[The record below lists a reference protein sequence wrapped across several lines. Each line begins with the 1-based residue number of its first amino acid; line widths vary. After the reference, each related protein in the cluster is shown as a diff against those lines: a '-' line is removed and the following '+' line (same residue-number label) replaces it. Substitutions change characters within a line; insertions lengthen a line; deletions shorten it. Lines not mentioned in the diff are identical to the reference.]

1 MKSKDSKQDK
11 EKDSSGK
18 WVITVSLLSFT
29 LSVIFSFIT
38 TTTVNSLPV
47 PIAILI
53 LLLVVFVGILFDMV
67 SMSVT
72 IAEEKNFHA
81 KASKKLDGAKTSIK
95 LIRNAPK
102 VSSICADVIGDV
114 CGILSGGIG
123 TIVAMKITQS
133 YGLEFD
139 LQVIISAI
147 VAALTIGGK
156 AKFKLIAQDNSEI
169 IVDKFTKLLGI
180 FSFNKK
186 GKNERVAKS
195 KNKNKKENKDS
206 SIESNIDD

>member
-1 MKSKDSKQDK
+1 MKSKDSKKDK

-18 WVITVSLLSFT
+18 WLITVSLLSFS
-29 LSVIFSFIT
+29 LSIVFSFLT
-38 TTTVNSLPV
+38 TTIINKISV
-47 PIAILI
+47 PLAILI
-53 LLLVVFVGILFDMV
+53 LLLVILVGIIFDMV

-72 IAEEKNFHA
+72 IAEEKTFHA

-123 TIVAMKITQS
+123 TIVAMKISSS
-133 YGLEFD
+133 YGIDFD
-139 LQVIISAI
+139 LQVVISAM

-156 AKFKLIAQDNSEI
+156 AKCKLIAQEYSEQ
-169 IVDKFTKLLGI
+169 IVDKFTKVLN
-180 FSFNKK
+180 FFTFK
-186 GKNERVAKS
+186 KS
-195 KNKNKKENKDS
+195 KKNK
-206 SIESNIDD
+206 

>member
-1 MKSKDSKQDK
+1 MKSKDSKKDK
-11 EKDSSGK
+11 EKDSSSK
-18 WVITVSLLSFT
+18 WLITVSLLSFS
-29 LSVIFSFIT
+29 LSIVFSFLT
-38 TTTVNSLPV
+38 TTIVNSLSV
-47 PIAILI
+47 PLAILI
-53 LLLVVFVGILFDMV
+53 LILVIAIGIIFDMI

-81 KASKKLDGAKTSIK
+81 KASKKIDGAKTSIK

-123 TIVAMKITQS
+123 TIVAMKITSS

-156 AKFKLIAQDNSEI
+156 AKCKLIAQEYSSQ
-169 IVDKFTKLLGI
+169 IVDKFTKLLNL
-180 FSFNKK
+180 FTLKK
-186 GKNERVAKS
+186 K
-195 KNKNKKENKDS
+195 
-206 SIESNIDD
+206 

>member
-1 MKSKDSKQDK
+1 MKSKDSKTTDK
-11 EKDSSGK
+11 EKDSSSK
-18 WVITVSLLSFT
+18 WLITVSLLSFS
-29 LSVIFSFIT
+29 LSIVFSFLT
-38 TTTVNSLPV
+38 TTIVNSLSV
-47 PIAILI
+47 PLAILI
-53 LLLVVFVGILFDMV
+53 LILVIAIGIIFDMI

-81 KASKKLDGAKTSIK
+81 KASKKIDGAKTSIK

-123 TIVAMKITQS
+123 TIVAMKITSS

-156 AKFKLIAQDNSEI
+156 AKCKLIAQEYSSQ
-169 IVDKFTKLLGI
+169 IVDKFTKLLNL
-180 FSFNKK
+180 FTLKK
-186 GKNERVAKS
+186 K
-195 KNKNKKENKDS
+195 
-206 SIESNIDD
+206 

>member
-1 MKSKDSKQDK
+1 MKSKDSKKDK
-11 EKDSSGK
+11 ENDSSSK
-18 WVITVSLLSFT
+18 WLITVSLLSFSLSIVFSLLT
-29 LSVIFSFIT
+29 TTIVNNLSVP
-38 TTTVNSLPV
+38 L
-47 PIAILI
+47 AILI
-53 LLLVVFVGILFDMV
+53 LILVIAIGIIFDMI

-81 KASKKLDGAKTSIK
+81 KASKKIDGAKTSIK

-102 VSSICADVIGDV
+102 VSSICADVVGDV

-123 TIVAMKITQS
+123 TIVAMKITSS

-156 AKFKLIAQDNSEI
+156 AKCKLIAQEYSSQ
-169 IVDKFTKLLGI
+169 IVDKFTKILNL
-180 FSFNKK
+180 FTFKK
-186 GKNERVAKS
+186 K
-195 KNKNKKENKDS
+195 
-206 SIESNIDD
+206 

>member
-1 MKSKDSKQDK
+1 MKSKDSKKDK
-11 EKDSSGK
+11 EKDSSSK
-18 WVITVSLLSFT
+18 WLITVSLLSFS
-29 LSVIFSFIT
+29 LSIVFSFLT
-38 TTTVNSLPV
+38 TTTVNNLPV
-47 PIAILI
+47 PIAIII
-53 LLLVVFVGILFDMV
+53 LLLVILVGILFDMV

-123 TIVAMKITQS
+123 TIVSMKITSS

-139 LQVIISAI
+139 LQVLISAI

-156 AKFKLIAQDNSEI
+156 AKCKLIAQKYSSQ
-169 IVDKFTKLLGI
+169 IVEKFTKILNI
-180 FSFNKK
+180 FTFKK
-186 GKNERVAKS
+186 KQ
-195 KNKNKKENKDS
+195 
-206 SIESNIDD
+206 

>member
-1 MKSKDSKQDK
+1 MQKYKIYAKSN
-11 EKDSSGK
+11 
-18 WVITVSLLSFT
+18 LLVLLNFNNTDFT
-29 LSVIFSFIT
+29 SVAA
-38 TTTVNSLPV
+38 V
-47 PIAILI
+47 PKPDVIAI
-53 LLLVVFVGILFDMV
+53 GIIFDMI

-81 KASKKLDGAKTSIK
+81 KASKKIDGAKTSIK

-102 VSSICADVIGDV
+102 VSSICADVVGDV

-123 TIVAMKITQS
+123 TIVAMKITSS

-156 AKFKLIAQDNSEI
+156 AKCKLIAQEYSSQ
-169 IVDKFTKLLGI
+169 IVDKFTKILNL
-180 FSFNKK
+180 FTFKK
-186 GKNERVAKS
+186 K
-195 KNKNKKENKDS
+195 
-206 SIESNIDD
+206 

>member
-1 MKSKDSKQDK
+1 MKSKDSKNNK
-11 EKDSSGK
+11 EKDSSSK
-18 WVITVSLLSFT
+18 WLITVSLLSFS
-29 LSVIFSFIT
+29 LSIVFSFLT
-38 TTTVNSLPV
+38 TLTVNNLPV
-47 PIAILI
+47 PIAIII
-53 LLLVVFVGILFDMV
+53 LLLVIGIGILFDMI

-81 KASKKLDGAKTSIK
+81 KASKKIDGAKTSIK

-123 TIVAMKITQS
+123 AIVSLKITTT
-133 YGLEFD
+133 YGLNFD

-156 AKFKLIAQDNSEI
+156 AKCKLIAQEYSEQ
-169 IVDKFTKLLGI
+169 IVDKFTKILNI
-180 FSFNKK
+180 FTRTKEEEKK
-186 GKNERVAKS
+186 
-195 KNKNKKENKDS
+195 
-206 SIESNIDD
+206 